1 MEARIFRPKG
11 ALEGKSV
18 QIFSMLDE
26 EPLPS
31 NNGLQGRHASTEEI
45 WTNAFRQILNVVPGD
60 DSTREGLVDTPRR
73 AAKAMATFTQGYQK
87 TAQQVV
93 GDAIFQSDSNEMVLV
108 RDIDVYSL
116 CEHHM
121 IPFFGTVHV
130 AYLPLNGRVIG
141 LSKIP
146 RLVNIFAQRLCWN
159 SKGWVRT

>member
-1 MEARIFRPKG
+1 M
-11 ALEGKSV
+11 S
-18 QIFSMLDE
+18 DE

-31 NNGLQGRHASTEEI
+31 NGGHGRRASTEDV
-45 WTNAFRQILNVVPGD
+45 WTNAFRQILNVVPGE

-73 AAKAMATFTQGYQK
+73 AAKAMATFTQGYQQ

-121 IPFFGTVHV
+121 IPFFGTVM
-130 AYLPLNGRVIG
+130 
-141 LSKIP
+141 
-146 RLVNIFAQRLCWN
+146 
-159 SKGWVRT
+159 